1 MDDDRSTTFSV
12 SFMGQNHFMG
22 MVDRDKVSTI
32 VLVNKVMKLVYK
44 RKMTW
49 DERFKLTV
57 TQPWDNLLV
66 KIIDDDELFNLWS
79 RYSHEGLYHIDFDLE
94 IISSPVGS
102 VKKSLFSQTSENTTT
117 INLNIPITSP
127 NPSPNDN
134 HTLPKLSSNLPSN
147 AVMMKLVPHNSSQ
160 SRTKQN
166 LIPGND
172 TNIQTR
178 VSDDEASNSSLYEDF
193 LDTYFRSP
201 SCYEKSGLRSGNR
214 TKQPTVDLAA
224 NDENKQL
231 YHTPSDQQ
239 RQPFL
244 NSQCLSPLLHQI
256 LPPYVPTTHDEIPI
270 SQPQIPSQPN
280 TQKPTEPSHDCDDS
294 VYSLSASDDDVYNQ
308 PTEPGQN
315 ANEVELF

>member
-1 MDDDRSTTFSV
+1 MVEKMDDDRSTTFSI

-57 TQPWDNLLV
+57 TQPWDNHLV

-102 VKKSLFSQTSENTTT
+102 VKQSLFSQTSENTTT

-134 HTLPKLSSNLPSN
+134 QTLPKLSSNIPSN
-147 AVMMKLVPHNSSQ
+147 AVMMKLVPLNSSQ
-160 SRTKQN
+160 SRTKQT

-172 TNIQTR
+172 TNIQTG
-178 VSDDEASNSSLYEDF
+178 VSDDEASNS
-193 LDTYFRSP
+193 
-201 SCYEKSGLRSGNR
+201 
-214 TKQPTVDLAA
+214 
-224 NDENKQL
+224 
-231 YHTPSDQQ
+231 
-239 RQPFL
+239 
-244 NSQCLSPLLHQI
+244 
-256 LPPYVPTTHDEIPI
+256 
-270 SQPQIPSQPN
+270 
-280 TQKPTEPSHDCDDS
+280 
-294 VYSLSASDDDVYNQ
+294 
-308 PTEPGQN
+308 
-315 ANEVELF
+315 